1 MLAQFSFTS
10 LNLQHLGCKHT
21 GRAAFAFQ
29 GAANVQGSTKT
40 VGKWVAA
47 VLNEAQNDDGNA
59 SVRAQFWH
67 NVSSQETHCK
77 FSGSHLH
84 SPAAVTVPQI
94 FPIAQ
99 HMNIWCSKKKKK
111 NYGMVCRAHWHHGPS
126 A

>member
-1 MLAQFSFTS
+1 M
-10 LNLQHLGCKHT
+10 
-21 GRAAFAFQ
+21 
-29 GAANVQGSTKT
+29 
-40 VGKWVAA
+40 GKWVAA

-77 FSGSHLH
+77 FSRSHLH

-99 HMNIWCSKKKKK
+99 HMNIWCSKKKTTV
-111 NYGMVCRAHWHHGPS
+111 GWFAGHTGIMVPVPDSHHQGGDQ
-126 A
+126 